1 MATKNDGYL
10 PLKGFIEANFNGVK
24 IRNSVYLPN
33 YVDTKNKANGTCSFA
48 EGSGTTATG
57 DFSHVG
63 GFNSVSVGTNSFV
76 YGVNSRAE
84 GNATIVLGSNL
95 TGATANTV
103 YVNKLNIKSVAAG
116 TSVNNLGIDA
126 SGNVIIGSTGGN
138 GGSSPISVVNTSSLF
153 STGLSNTGLN
163 ASGVTNSIF
172 FGGSAGYGATNSSNS
187 IFMGQI
193 AGYQSS
199 AATYS
204 IFLGHGSGLR
214 ATTAY
219 NSNFFGQGAGTDAT
233 NANESTFIGLNA
245 GWASTYAY
253 QSNFFGTS
261 AGNGATNASYSNFF
275 GKEAGDNAASAQY
288 SNFFGHQA
296 GQNAYG
302 AYQSNFFGT
311 SAGKEATNAYYST
324 FIGLNAGY
332 QADTANESNFLGSQ
346 AGYGAT
352 YALRSNFF
360 GTSAGNGATNASYSN
375 LFGYLAGKTF
385 GGNNIGTNNIIIGT
399 NISLPNASTNSI
411 NIGGVLFGIGTYSS
425 TLTSPSISANT
436 SGKIGIGIVTPTEK
450 LHVSGNTLVEGNIII
465 NSLKNAASLS
475 TDSNG
480 KIIVTPSDERL
491 KHNITDLSD
500 SLNKVNNLRG
510 VSFEFNEEVNILG
523 TKLGFIAQEVN
534 NVIPELVNLL
544 PNTED
549 MLTVDYVGMIPVL
562 VEAIKELTKQNL
574 ELKARLDNANL

>member
-1 MATKNDGYL
+1 MAIRNDLYL
-10 PLKGFIEANFNGVK
+10 PSKGLTEGNFNGVK

-261 AGNGATNASYSNFF
+261 AGNGATNASYSN
-275 GKEAGDNAASAQY
+275 
-288 SNFFGHQA
+288 
-296 GQNAYG
+296 
-302 AYQSNFFGT
+302 
-311 SAGKEATNAYYST
+311 
-324 FIGLNAGY
+324 
-332 QADTANESNFLGSQ
+332 
-346 AGYGAT
+346 
-352 YALRSNFF
+352 
-360 GTSAGNGATNASYSN
+360 

>member
-76 YGVNSRAE
+76 YGANSRAE
-84 GNATIVLGSNL
+84 GNTTIVLGSNL
-95 TGATANTV
+95 TGSTANTV
-103 YVNKLNIKSVAAG
+103 FVNRLNIKSVPAG

-138 GGSSPISVVNTSSLF
+138 GGSSPISVVNSSSLF
-153 STGLSNTGLN
+153 STALPNTGLN

-172 FGGSAGYGATNSSNS
+172 MGGSAGNGATSASNS

-193 AGYQSS
+193 AGYQASG
-199 AATYS
+199 ATYS
-204 IFLGHGSGLR
+204 IFLGHGAGFR
-214 ATTAY
+214 ATAAY
-219 NSNFFGQGAGTDAT
+219 NSIFFGQGAGTDAT
-233 NANESTFIGLNA
+233 DANNSIFFGLNA
-245 GWASTYAY
+245 GWGSTYSY
-253 QSNFFGTS
+253 NSNFFGYH
-261 AGNGATNASYSNFF
+261 AGQAAPNASYSNFL
-275 GKEAGDNAASAQY
+275 GYYAGDNASNASN
-288 SNFFGHQA
+288 SNFIGTSA
-296 GQNAYG
+296 GENAYG
-302 AYQSNFFGT
+302 AYQSNFFGSNT
-311 SAGKEATNAYYST
+311 GKEATNAFYSN
-324 FIGLNAGY
+324 FLGNSAGY
-332 QADTANESNFLGSQ
+332 QADTANDSNFLGQQ
-346 AGYGAT
+346 AGYQAT
-352 YALRSNFF
+352 YALRSNFL
-360 GTSAGNGATNASYSN
+360 GYGAGKNATNASYSN
-375 LFGYLAGKTF
+375 LFGYLVGKTF
-385 GGNNIGTNNIIIGT
+385 GSNNIGTNNIIIGT
-399 NISLPNASTNSI
+399 NISLPNAATNSI

-480 KIIVTPSDERL
+480 KIIVPPSDERL

-500 SLNKVNNLRG
+500 SLTKVNNLRG

-549 MLTVDYVGMIPVL
+549 MLTVDYIGMIPVL